1 MTKIS
6 KAMTILKDFKVT
18 KRTLNFM
25 FSEYL
30 YNEGWFVSFRKKQ
43 SLDLHG
49 NPIPWW
55 TYSFNDFIRDRLSKD
70 MDVFEFGSGSSS
82 IYLADKVNSITS
94 VEHDKDWYE
103 LVKSKMPSNVKLIF
117 KDLEYGGEY
126 SQAVTNENSLFDIVI
141 VDGRDRVNCCIN
153 SVSKLKKN
161 GVLIFDDAHRPE
173 YQESYDYMIN
183 QGFKRIDFTGVAAGF
198 FFKKSTSL
206 FYKDDNCL
214 GV

>member
-1 MTKIS
+1 MTKLQKII
-6 KAMTILKDFKVT
+6 TILKDYKTT
-18 KRTLNFM
+18 KRVLNFM

-30 YNEGWFVSFRKKQ
+30 YNEGWFISFRKKQ
-43 SLDLHG
+43 SLNLEG

-55 TYSFNDFIRDRLSKD
+55 TYSFNDFIRDRLKKD
-70 MDVFEFGSGSSS
+70 IDVFEFGSGSSS

-94 VEHDKDWYE
+94 VEHDKSWYE
-103 LVKSKMPSNVKLIF
+103 HVKSKMPSNIKLIF

-126 SQAVTNENSLFDIVI
+126 SKSILKEDRLFDIAI

-153 SVSKLKKN
+153 SVSKLKKS

-206 FYKDDNCL
+206 FYKDGNCL

>member
-1 MTKIS
+1 MGHS
-6 KAMTILKDFKVT
+6 
-18 KRTLNFM
+18 N
-25 FSEYL
+25 
-30 YNEGWFVSFRKKQ
+30 
-43 SLDLHG
+43 
-49 NPIPWW
+49 
-55 TYSFNDFIRDRLSKD
+55 
-70 MDVFEFGSGSSS
+70 
-82 IYLADKVNSITS
+82 
-94 VEHDKDWYE
+94 E

-153 SVSKLKKN
+153 SVSKLKEN

-173 YQESYDYMIN
+173 YQESYDYMIE

>member
-1 MTKIS
+1 MTKIQKIIAILQNPR
-6 KAMTILKDFKVT
+6 KARRVLLF
-18 KRTLNFM
+18 LS
-25 FSEYL
+25 SEYL
-30 YNEGWFVSFRKKQ
+30 YNEGWFISYEKKQ
-43 SLDLHG
+43 SLDLNG

-70 MDVFEFGSGSSS
+70 MDIFEFGSGSSS

-94 VEHDKDWYE
+94 VEHDKNWYE

-126 SQAVTNENSLFDIVI
+126 SKSILKEDKLFDIVI

-153 SVSKLKKN
+153 SVSKLKKS
-161 GVLIFDDAHRPE
+161 GVLIFDDAQRPA
-173 YQESYDYMIN
+173 YQESYDYMSK

-206 FYKDDNCL
+206 FYKDDNCI